1 MEQQF
6 AGWRKKFFVIWTGQ
20 GISTLTS
27 SIVQMAIIWYI
38 TGKTKSAAVLSFATL
53 AGFLPQAVLG
63 MFIGVLI
70 DQHDRK
76 KIMICSDLVMS
87 SACVAL
93 AVSGIWGDIPIW
105 LIFIVLF
112 VRSIGNAFYAPSLQ
126 AIMPSILPKDQLTK
140 YAGYSQ
146 SFESASMIASPAIA
160 AVLYS
165 MFPLKAI
172 LMLDVLGA
180 FFAVGTLAAAAADT
194 TAAAADSSAAA
205 DAATE
210 AAKAATGEG
219 KKVGVAMP
227 TQSSERWI
235 NDGANMKKQLEA
247 LGYEV
252 DLQYAEDDV
261 QMQVSQIENMIASG
275 VNCLVIAS
283 IDSSALV
290 NVEEQAKNAG
300 IPIIAYDRLLMDT
313 DAVSYYATFD
323 NKGVG
328 TAIGNYIKEAKDLD
342 AAKAA
347 GESYTIEFFMGSPD
361 DNNALFLYNGLMEVL
376 QPYLDDGTL
385 VCKSGR
391 TSFED
396 TCILRWSQETAQ
408 QNCENYLTGFYAD
421 EKLDICA
428 SAFDGFAYGCKAA
441 LEGAGYKVGEDW
453 PLITGQDAE
462 LMAVK
467 NIISG
472 YQTATIYKDTRLLAE
487 KCVTMV
493 QAVLEGAEP
502 EINDT
507 EQYNNGKVVV
517 PAYLCTPVAV
527 DKDNYKEIIV
537 DGGYYT
543 EEQLAQ

>member
-1 MEQQF
+1 M
-6 AGWRKKFFVIWTGQ
+6 KK
-20 GISTLTS
+20 
-27 SIVQMAIIWYI
+27 
-38 TGKTKSAAVLSFATL
+38 K
-53 AGFLPQAVLG
+53 VLG
-63 MFIGVLI
+63 TFL
-70 DQHDRK
+70 
-76 KIMICSDLVMS
+76 S
-87 SACVAL
+87 VAM
-93 AVSGIWGDIPIW
+93 V
-105 LIFIVLF
+105 
-112 VRSIGNAFYAPSLQ
+112 
-126 AIMPSILPKDQLTK
+126 
-140 YAGYSQ
+140 
-146 SFESASMIASPAIA
+146 ASMLVGCGGSDTAPAAETA
-160 AVLYS
+160 A
-165 MFPLKAI
+165 PATEEEAPAAEEAAPA
-172 LMLDVLGA
+172 DD
-180 FFAVGTLAAAAADT
+180 AAAPAD
-194 TAAAADSSAAA
+194 DAA
-205 DAATE
+205 DAAVDE
-210 AAKAATGEG
+210 AAAATSGG
-219 KKVGVAMP
+219 GKVGVAMP

-235 NDGANMKKQLEA
+235 NDGANMKAQLEA

-290 NVEEQAKNAG
+290 NVEAQAKEAG

-328 TAIGNYIKEAKDLD
+328 TAIGKYIEEHANLD
-342 AAKAA
+342 PANPQ
-347 GESYTIEFFMGSPD
+347 TIEFFMGSPD

-376 QPYLDDGTL
+376 QPYLDNGAL

-421 EKLDICA
+421 EDLDICA
-428 SAFDGFAYGCKAA
+428 TAFDGFAYGCKAA
-441 LEGAGYKVGEDW
+441 LEGAGYTDENW
-453 PLITGQDAE
+453 PMITGQDAE
-462 LMAVK
+462 LMATK

-472 YQTATIYKDTRLLAE
+472 KQTMSIYKDTRLLAE

-507 EQYNNGKVVV
+507 EQYNNGKIVV
-517 PAYLCTPVAV
+517 PSYLCTPVAV
-527 DKDNYKEIIV
+527 DQSNYKEIIV

-543 EEQLAQ
+543 EEQLAE

>member
-1 MEQQF
+1 MKKRVLGVLMTAMMAVGMF
-6 AGWRKKFFVIWTGQ
+6 AGCG
-20 GISTLTS
+20 
-27 SIVQMAIIWYI
+27 
-38 TGKTKSAAVLSFATL
+38 
-53 AGFLPQAVLG
+53 P
-63 MFIGVLI
+63 
-70 DQHDRK
+70 
-76 KIMICSDLVMS
+76 
-87 SACVAL
+87 
-93 AVSGIWGDIPIW
+93 
-105 LIFIVLF
+105 
-112 VRSIGNAFYAPSLQ
+112 
-126 AIMPSILPKDQLTK
+126 
-140 YAGYSQ
+140 
-146 SFESASMIASPAIA
+146 
-160 AVLYS
+160 
-165 MFPLKAI
+165 
-172 LMLDVLGA
+172 
-180 FFAVGTLAAAAADT
+180 ADT
-194 TAAAADSSAAA
+194 GAPADSATTETTTDSGS
-205 DAATE
+205 TE
-210 AAKAATGEG
+210 AASTTSSGDTKRVA
-219 KKVGVAMP
+219 VAMP

-235 NDGANMKKQLEA
+235 NDGNNMKEKLEA

-261 QMQVSQIENMIASG
+261 QAQVSQIENMIAAG
-275 VNCLVIAS
+275 ADCLVIAAV
-283 IDSSALV
+283 DSSALV
-290 NVEEQAKNAG
+290 NVEAQAKEAG

-328 TAIGNYIKEAKDLD
+328 TAIGKYIEESKDLANTD
-342 AAKAA
+342 
-347 GESYTIEFFMGSPD
+347 ESYTIEFFMGSPD
-361 DNNALFLYNGLMEVL
+361 DNNAVMLYNGLMEVL

-428 SAFDGFAYGCKAA
+428 TAFDGFAYGCKAA

-462 LMAVK
+462 LMATK
-467 NIISG
+467 NIIAGS
-472 YQTATIYKDTRLLAE
+472 QTMSIYKDTRLLAD

-507 EQYNNGKVVV
+507 EQYDNGKLVV
-517 PAYLCTPVAV
+517 PSYLCTPVAV

-543 EEQLAQ
+543 EEQLAN